1 MSLKIF
7 VVPIFD
13 HEGEILL
20 LLDTFMERL
29 EIALTRLSIDLT
41 PLESGQHALSLYIE
55 IKGAEPSK
63 PKNNAA
69 VLLAQSDE

>member
-1 MSLKIF
+1 MRVTCEVI
-7 VVPIFD
+7 
-13 HEGEILL
+13 
-20 LLDTFMERL
+20 LDTFMDRL
-29 EIALTRLSIDLT
+29 EIALSIDLT
-41 PLESGQHALSLYIE
+41 PLESSQHALSLYIE

>member
-1 MSLKIF
+1 M
-7 VVPIFD
+7 D
-13 HEGEILL
+13 
-20 LLDTFMERL
+20 RL
-29 EIALTRLSIDLT
+29 EIALSIDLT

-69 VLLAQSDE
+69 VLLVQSDD

>member
-1 MSLKIF
+1 
-7 VVPIFD
+7 
-13 HEGEILL
+13 
-20 LLDTFMERL
+20 MERL